1 LTRVILDLDTGV
13 DDALALLYAL
23 GRPNIQLDAITTIY
37 GNLDVESTTRNTIQ
51 LLELAGRADIPVA
64 RGVSRPLTQPFNGG
78 APHVHGANGFGNVVM
93 PDPVTKPV
101 EAWAPDLLIDM
112 ARRYPGV
119 ISILAVSPMTNVAQA
134 IMKAPDIAQKFKQI
148 VMMGST
154 LQHPGITGV
163 APPMVDANFHND
175 PEAARIVLQSG
186 AKLVAV
192 GMDVTMQAK
201 LRTVDIDHIASTG
214 GPAAKAAM
222 EASKFYLKAYEGFY
236 PDTDYCCLHDPLAV
250 ALAELPELGSYET
263 LSADIECTGTL
274 TRGQMLPDRRP
285 GAPSTNMV
293 DVVKDV
299 DFERFSNYFTEAVAA
314 H

>member
-1 LTRVILDLDTGV
+1 MRIILDVDTGV
-13 DDALALLYAL
+13 DDALAILYAL
-23 GRPNIQLDAITTIY
+23 GRTDIQLDALTTIY

-51 LLELAGRADIPVA
+51 LLEMAGRADIPVA
-64 RGVSRPLTQPFNGG
+64 KGVSRPLTQPFNGG
-78 APHVHGANGFGNVVM
+78 APHVHGANGFGDVVM

-101 EAWAPDLLIDM
+101 EIWAPDLLIDM
-112 ARRYPGV
+112 ARRYPGE
-119 ISILAVSPMTNVAQA
+119 ISLLAVSPMTNVAQA
-134 IMKAPDIAQKFKQI
+134 IMKAPDIAQKFRQI

-163 APPMVDANFHND
+163 VPPMVDANFHND

-201 LRTVDIDHIASTG
+201 LRAVDMERIAALG

-222 EASKFYLKAYEGFY
+222 AASTFYLKAYEGFY

-250 ALAELPELGSYET
+250 ALAELPEMGSYET
-263 LSADIECTGTL
+263 LSADIECMGSL

-285 GAPSTNMV
+285 SPSNTNIV
-293 DVVKDV
+293 NVVTDV
-299 DFERFSNYFTEAVAA
+299 DFERFSTIFAEAVAA
-314 H
+314 N